1 MSTIALRHHAFTF
14 AFLPVRRVRRFE
26 SALRSLRIRSSRRQ
40 VRRVLRT
47 LFR

>member
-26 SALRSLRIRSSRRQ
+26 SAMKSLRIRASRRQ
-40 VRRVLRT
+40 IKRAIRAMFT
-47 LFR
+47 